1 MTHPAPIVNT
11 VAPLTNVARCMAS
24 LQCAIER
31 QAHLP
36 GMVVFHGPSGFGKS
50 TAAAYVRNKLDAI
63 YVECKS
69 TWTKKALLSE
79 ILFEMGLPPKKTI
92 YDMFNQIC
100 EYLGSTGRALIIDE
114 MDHLVEKKAV
124 EIIRDI
130 YEGSQA
136 PILLIGEE
144 QLPAKLERWERF
156 HGRILDWKQ
165 ATAVTLEDV
174 AHLARLYCPKLQ
186 IEPALLVQV
195 HKLAQGSVR
204 RVCVNLARLQE
215 AANRN
220 GQDQIST
227 SDWDAGQFF
236 TGKAQLRRA

>member
-11 VAPLTNVARCMAS
+11 VAPLANVARCMAT
-24 LQCAIER
+24 LQRAIDR
-31 QAHLP
+31 PAHLP

-69 TWTKKALLSE
+69 TWTKKALLTE
-79 ILFEMGLPPKKTI
+79 ILFEMGLPPEKTI
-92 YDMFNQIC
+92 YSMFNQIC

-144 QLPAKLERWERF
+144 QLPAKLEKWERF
-156 HGRILDWKQ
+156 AGRILDWSAAQ
-165 ATAVTLEDV
+165 AVSIEDV
-174 AHLARLYCPKLQ
+174 VHLGHLYCPGLQ
-186 IEPALLVQV
+186 IDEDLLIEV
-195 HKLAQGSVR
+195 HQLAKGSIR
-204 RVCVNLARLQE
+204 RVCVNLARIQE
-215 AANRN
+215 ESKRI
-220 GQDQIST
+220 GTTEISKA
-227 SDWDAGQFF
+227 DWGARALY
-236 TGKAQLRRA
+236 TGKAPARRA

>member
-1 MTHPAPIVNT
+1 MNQPPPIVNT

-24 LQCAIER
+24 LQRAIER
-31 QAHLP
+31 PIHLP

-69 TWTKKALLSE
+69 TWTKKALLTE
-79 ILFEMGLPPKKTI
+79 ILFEMGIAPEKTI
-92 YDMFNQIC
+92 YAMFNQIC

-114 MDHLVEKKAV
+114 MDHLVDKKAV

-156 HGRILDWKQ
+156 HGRILDWTA

-186 IEPALLVQV
+186 IDENLLLQI

-204 RVCVNLARLQE
+204 RVCVNLARIQE
-215 AANRN
+215 EANKGGLDRI
-220 GQDQIST
+220 GT
-227 SDWDAGQFF
+227 SDWGDCQFY
-236 TGKAQLRRA
+236 TGKAQARRI